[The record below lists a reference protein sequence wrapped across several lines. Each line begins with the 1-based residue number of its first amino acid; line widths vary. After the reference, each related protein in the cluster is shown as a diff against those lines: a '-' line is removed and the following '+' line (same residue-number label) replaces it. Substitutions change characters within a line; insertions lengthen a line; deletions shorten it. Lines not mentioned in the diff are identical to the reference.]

1 MGCQFLVC
9 FFFKKSMNLA
19 IGFNPKIEEDVL
31 DEHKVK
37 DLLDETFIL
46 CIQSVSYS

>member
-1 MGCQFLVC
+1 
-9 FFFKKSMNLA
+9 MNMA

-31 DEHKVK
+31 DEDKVK

-46 CIQSVSYS
+46 CIQSLSYS

>member
-1 MGCQFLVC
+1 
-9 FFFKKSMNLA
+9 MNMA

-31 DEHKVK
+31 DDDKVK

-46 CIQSVSYS
+46 CIQSLSYSWVKVRSS